1 MKSQKGRGMICSN
14 LQSIAERPSDY
25 HDFNGD
31 NIGDGKAPEKH
42 KKDLLELPSKQQTVP
57 SGKDQ
62 LLETLEQNDTDSNT
76 IPPLCY
82 QWNST

>member
-42 KKDLLELPSKQQTVP
+42 KKDLLELPSK
-57 SGKDQ
+57 
-62 LLETLEQNDTDSNT
+62 
-76 IPPLCY
+76 
-82 QWNST
+82 